1 MAQFSR
7 RLFLLR
13 SSLAA
18 ASVAAAPV
26 LIESLGPAAAS
37 DVPAADEAASG
48 ADVAAADLSGPLVAH
63 VKDLST
69 GEISLFSGTREIVTH
84 DPQLAGRLFRAAR

>member
-1 MAQFSR
+1 MAPFSR

-18 ASVAAAPV
+18 ASVAVAPALV
-26 LIESLGPAAAS
+26 ESLGPAAS
-37 DVPAADEAASG
+37 DAPAADEAVTG
-48 ADVAAADLSGPLVAH
+48 ADAGAAGLTEPLVAH

-69 GEISLFSGTREIVTH
+69 GEISLFSGTREFVTR